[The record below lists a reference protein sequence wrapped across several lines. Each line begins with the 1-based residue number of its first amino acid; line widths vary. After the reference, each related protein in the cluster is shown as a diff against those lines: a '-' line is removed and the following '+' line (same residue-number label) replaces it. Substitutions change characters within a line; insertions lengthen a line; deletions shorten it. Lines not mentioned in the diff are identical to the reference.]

1 MKTIESPSERRFLR
15 RLLAGNGSE
24 SPAAVV
30 LIGSFARGSSASQ
43 NSDVDLLVIGGERPT
58 HTPARFQIMRLTADE
73 LRDRVSAGDDLAQW
87 ALRFGVPISGR
98 HLWSRLRDQL
108 LPDAPWPDW
117 RRKLDQARGRAHEA
131 TVLLDMGDLDAAQEQ
146 ILFALSHLARAELL
160 RRHVFPLARP
170 EIPSQLEA
178 RGDPSLAD
186 LMREVDGPPLS
197 LERLRELIEL
207 LRGRC

>member
-1 MKTIESPSERRFLR
+1 MKTIESRTERRFLR

-58 HTPARFQIMRLTADE
+58 HIPARFQIMRLTPDE

-87 ALRFGVPISGR
+87 ALRFGAPISGR
-98 HLWSRLRDQL
+98 QAWSRLRDQL

-146 ILFALSHLARAELL
+146 TLFALSHLARAELL

-170 EIPSQLEA
+170 EIPAQLEA
-178 RGDPSLAD
+178 QGDASFAE

-197 LERLRELIEL
+197 VERLRGLIEL

>member
-1 MKTIESPSERRFLR
+1 MKTIESRTERRFLR

-30 LIGSFARGSSASQ
+30 LIGSFAEELCLAEQRRDRWSSA
-43 NSDVDLLVIGGERPT
+43 ERPT
-58 HTPARFQIMRLTADE
+58 HIPARFQIATHPDE
-73 LRDRVSAGDDLAQW
+73 PRQGERWRRSRAMGAPVRA
-87 ALRFGVPISGR
+87 PISGR
-98 HLWSRLRDQL
+98 QAWSRLRDQL

-146 ILFALSHLARAELL
+146 TLFALSHLARAELL

-170 EIPSQLEA
+170 EIPAQLEA
-178 RGDPSLAD
+178 QGDASFAE

-197 LERLRELIEL
+197 VERLRGLIEL

>member
-43 NSDVDLLVIGGERPT
+43 NSDVDPLVIGGERPT
-58 HTPARFQIMRLTADE
+58 HAPARFQIMRLTADE

-108 LPDAPWPDW
+108 LPDAPWPVTE
-117 RRKLDQARGRAHEA
+117 LAPSEARNTIASA
-131 TVLLDMGDLDAAQEQ
+131 TSSGVPLRPAGVCSPAITSEGSWEPVA
-146 ILFALSHLARAELL
+146 IHPGCTALRGTLARA
-160 RRHVFPLARP
+160 
-170 EIPSQLEA
+170 
-178 RGDPSLAD
+178 PSLA
-186 LMREVDGPPLS
+186 LA
-197 LERLRELIEL
+197 
-207 LRGRC
+207 